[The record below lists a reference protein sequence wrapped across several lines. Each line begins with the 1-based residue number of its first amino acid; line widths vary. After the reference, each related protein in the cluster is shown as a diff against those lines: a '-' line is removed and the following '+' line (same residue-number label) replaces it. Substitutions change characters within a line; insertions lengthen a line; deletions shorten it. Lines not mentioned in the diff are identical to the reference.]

1 MTASDS
7 IDARSMSLTSEQ
19 QAAVDA
25 NDPALVIR
33 APAGTGKTEVLV
45 QRAARFVCDPANGY
59 KRVLVVTYTT
69 RAAEEFTSRL
79 KGLLGSAMGRITAE
93 TVHGFA
99 QSLLAFHGSHVGLPL
114 DFQVIVKDEDRAEL
128 LALFEPSWEP
138 DAELSLFRELD
149 LARAK
154 GSAHSHLGMW
164 RKALAHSGAVDF
176 NEMITKAT
184 EVLQIDAIAQM
195 IRNVY
200 GLVLVDEAQNLTR
213 QQYEFIVALVGQHP
227 ESHSPQVPTTLLGDP
242 NQLVTGFAGGDSG
255 NMKDFRSTFGATEL
269 TLSKNFRS
277 SRRLSR
283 LEQVVSQELG
293 RNGRHRGVGAEEDA
307 TGILELCQFDSERAE
322 GEYIAKWV
330 DGLLTDGLPLEA
342 VMPQESRRILPEEIA
357 VLARH
362 AATLAPVSEALAS
375 NGQDVARA
383 HSEADYMSSK
393 EGKLALL
400 LVQSRS
406 DRHRDTARGELCRD
420 FGIDLTVESV
430 VDPAACLATPDSSRG
445 AEVSLVELLAK
456 FRSFESP
463 LEFIEA
469 LDECRLEESEGC
481 VTLANWL
488 ADRDLLRVGWEEF
501 ANVTPKRERS
511 WTRFSLHI
519 DRMAQKRDLGTGVR
533 VLTVHKAQGREFKAV
548 AIVGMNDGQ
557 FPDFRATSPDSMRD
571 ELQTFYVAATRASR
585 MLLLTRAE
593 SRPTRYGPRPTEPSP
608 YLKLVKEA
616 RRDPQPGPEPDF
628 SASV

>member
-1 MTASDS
+1 MTATNPTDVRD
-7 IDARSMSLTSEQ
+7 IQLTSEQ
-19 QAAVDA
+19 RAAVDA
-25 NDPALVIR
+25 SDPALVIR
-33 APAGTGKTEVLV
+33 APAGTGKTEVLA
-45 QRAARFVCDPANGY
+45 QRAARFVRDPENGY

-69 RAAEEFTSRL
+69 RAAEEFTLRL
-79 KGLLGSAMGRITAE
+79 QGLLGSAMDRVTAE

-99 QSLLAFHGSHVGLPL
+99 QSLLSFHGSHVGLPL

-154 GSAHSHLGMW
+154 GSAYSHLGMW

-184 EVLQIDAIAQM
+184 EMLQIDAIAQM

-283 LEQVVSQELG
+283 LEQV
-293 RNGRHRGVGAEEDA
+293 GV
-307 TGILELCQFDSERAE
+307 
-322 GEYIAKWV
+322 
-330 DGLLTDGLPLEA
+330 
-342 VMPQESRRILPEEIA
+342 
-357 VLARH
+357 
-362 AATLAPVSEALAS
+362 
-375 NGQDVARA
+375 
-383 HSEADYMSSK
+383 
-393 EGKLALL
+393 
-400 LVQSRS
+400 
-406 DRHRDTARGELCRD
+406 
-420 FGIDLTVESV
+420 
-430 VDPAACLATPDSSRG
+430 
-445 AEVSLVELLAK
+445 
-456 FRSFESP
+456 
-463 LEFIEA
+463 
-469 LDECRLEESEGC
+469 
-481 VTLANWL
+481 
-488 ADRDLLRVGWEEF
+488 
-501 ANVTPKRERS
+501 
-511 WTRFSLHI
+511 
-519 DRMAQKRDLGTGVR
+519 
-533 VLTVHKAQGREFKAV
+533 KAV

-628 SASV
+628 SASVRCRNVHHSSG